1 MKKII
6 DIVKVNGSAI
16 TVKIDGELF
25 VFNNAVDLKQYLLA
39 QGVEAQGQHNN
50 INLPV
55 ADAQDEDIH
64 YKHHTYTVEEF
75 IKHLEEEE
83 EEAVGGIKSSSI
95 MGPAVMD
102 MDLKAT
108 IAAASFDTTHKVRPY
123 EFKHYKNGVDSNE
136 DPTLTGATANLTED
150 GAKGSNQL
158 IANGK
163 VTSIGGDPG
172 EQGFVAGTQDGK
184 YGDLTIDS
192 NGNWH
197 YEADNS
203 QSAIQG
209 LKPGETLTEII
220 TVTSNDGKT
229 QTNVVITITGAD
241 DVPTLGGDSA
251 TITEDSLNGSDHL
264 ETSGKVSTE
273 GGDAGEQGFVPG
285 TETGQFGELTIDK
298 DGNWTYEADNSQ
310 EVIQNLKPGE
320 TLTEIIKV
328 TSSDG
333 VTQTEVTITI
343 TGADDVPTLT
353 PDTGSVTED
362 AVNGDGKLVTSGS
375 VGTSGGDAGEQNFVP
390 GTQTGTFG
398 DLIIDANGN
407 WTYEADNKQAVIQGL
422 KPGETLTESF
432 TVTNSDGV
440 TTTTVTITING
451 ADDVPDLTGDD
462 KTITEDAVND
472 AGQLET
478 SGKVSTEGGD
488 AGEQGFVPG
497 TETGQYGELTID
509 KDGNWTYEADNS
521 QEVIQ
526 NLKPG
531 ETLTE
536 IIKVTSSDGVTTTTV
551 TITING
557 ADDVPTLTPDT
568 GSVTEDVVNGDGK
581 LETSGTLTATGGDAG
596 EQGFV
601 PSTQTGTFGDL
612 IIDANGNWTYEADNK
627 QAVIQGLKPGE
638 TLTESFTVTNSDG
651 VTTTTVTITINGADD
666 VPDLTGD
673 DKTITEDA
681 VNDAGQL
688 ETSGKVSTEGGDAG
702 EQGFVPGTET
712 GQFGELTIDKD
723 GNWTY
728 EADNSQEVIQ
738 NLKPGE
744 TLTEIIKVT
753 SSDGVTQT
761 DVVITIVGSDD
772 VPTLTPDTGSVT
784 EDMVN
789 GADQLETSG
798 TVGSAGGD
806 AGEQGFIPETKVGQ
820 YGELTIDENGNWRYL
835 ADNKQEVIQELK
847 PGETLTEIIKV
858 TSSDGVTQT
867 EVTIIINGVDD
878 VPVLTPD
885 AETVTEDSVNDAGQL
900 VANGAVT
907 TTGGEDDE
915 HGFIAETITGDFGDL
930 TIDETGNWHYEADN
944 SQKEIQDLKPGETL
958 TDIITVTDSDGET
971 QTQVTITI
979 TGSDDV
985 PVLTDDAKTVIED
998 TTNSANQLETS
1009 GKVNATGGDA
1019 GEQSFIAESKDG
1031 LYGELTI
1038 DEDGNW
1044 HYLADNSQK
1053 IIQDLKPGETLTDII
1068 KVTNSDGV
1076 THSKVT
1082 ITIEGVDD
1090 VPVLTGAAS
1099 EVTEDTD
1106 VNGDGKLVTSGTVG
1120 TSGGD
1125 AGEQEF
1131 ESGTEAGKYGN
1142 LVIGADGNWTYEAD
1156 NSQKV
1161 IQDLK
1166 PGETLTENITV
1177 TSSDGVTKTVVTIVI
1192 NGADDVPTFTSD
1204 VKTVT
1209 EDQTNGA
1216 ADQLVTSG
1224 VVTAF
1229 GGDLN
1234 EQSFIAESK
1243 PGTYGQLTIDASGNW
1258 HYEAD
1263 NGQDVIQKLLAGGET
1278 LTDSFAVM
1286 SSDGVSTTTVDI
1298 HIVGVDD
1305 VPVLTGSSS
1314 SVTEDT
1320 NVNGD
1325 GKLETTG
1332 TVGTS
1337 GGDAGEQ
1344 GFVPGTQT
1352 GTFGDLT
1359 IDENGNWTYEADNTQ
1374 EAIQNLK
1381 PGQTLTDTIKVTS
1394 SDGVTQTEVKIT
1406 INGTDDVPVLTPAVK
1421 TVYEDDTNG
1430 AANQLVTSGVVSAV
1444 GGDFGEQ
1451 SFKSGSQD
1459 GIYGKLTIND
1469 DGNWHY
1475 EADNGD
1481 PRIQALKEGE
1491 STSESFNVLSSDGV
1505 TTTTVTIIIQ
1515 GNDTLPTLSGAADS
1529 VTEDMVNGANQ
1540 LEVSGTV
1547 SATGGDAGDDSFMAG
1562 IVVGQFGNL
1571 TVGADGSWTYL
1582 ADNSQKVIQ
1591 DLKPG
1596 ETLTD
1601 SITVMDSDGVSTTTV
1616 VITIKGTDDV
1626 PTLTPDEK
1634 TVTENQATG
1643 TSNQLVTSGVV
1654 TAVGGDTG
1662 EQAFEPATPVG
1673 KYGQLT
1679 IDTSGHW
1686 HYEADN
1692 GQDVIQG
1699 LKKDETLIDS
1709 FTVMSSDGVSTTTV
1723 VITIVGV
1730 DNVPVLSG
1738 SVGEVTEDLDPDGDD
1753 KLETSGKVTTTGGDA
1768 GEQGFEP
1775 GTQTGKYGDL
1785 VIDANGNWTYEAD
1798 NKDPTIQALKPGET
1812 LTETITVTSSDGV
1825 TKTNVVITIRGAD
1838 DIPVLTPDAATVT
1851 EDDTNG
1857 VNQLDTTGKVNATG
1871 GDAGEQSFKPE
1882 TLTGTYGNLTI
1893 DTDGNWHYLADNS
1906 QKVIQDLKPG
1916 ESLTDTIKVTSS
1928 DGVTQTDVVITI
1940 WGVDDVPTL
1949 TGSTGALIEDVDVN
1963 GDGKLVTS
1971 GTVGTSGG
1979 DAGEQG
1985 FMPGTQTT
1993 PLGEL
1998 TIGADGN
2005 WTYKADNNNPTIQNL
2020 KPGETLTETIT
2031 VTSSDGVTKTDVV
2044 ITITGSDDIPVLTP
2058 DAKTV
2063 TEDTVN
2069 SANQLETSGK
2079 VTATGGDAG
2088 EQSFIAGT
2096 EKGLYG
2102 DLTINAD
2109 GTWTYLADNSQ
2120 KVIQDLK
2127 AGETMQDIIKVTSSD
2142 GVTQTEVVITI
2153 VGVDDVPKLTSSSGA
2168 VIEDTDV
2175 NGDGKLETSG
2185 TVGTSGGDAGEQGFV
2200 PGTQTGKYGDLVI
2213 GADGKWTYEA
2223 DNNQTVIQQL
2233 GAGQTLTETIKV
2245 TSSDG
2250 VTQTDVV
2257 ITITGVDDIPVLSSA
2272 TQTVTEDVTNAS
2284 NQLDASGKLLVSGGD
2299 GADQGFVAAS
2309 KTGTYGHLTI
2319 DADGNWHYLADNS
2332 QKVIQDLKPTD
2343 SLVETFTVTNSDG
2356 VTTTTVTI
2364 TINGADDVPVLSV
2377 GVVDVTEDTN
2387 VNADGNL
2394 EASGTLTASDGDA
2407 GEQGFKPESLTGT
2420 YGKLTIDDKG
2430 NWHYLVDNSLGAVQ
2444 ALPQGASMAEQFIV
2458 TSSDGVTQTKVDVV
2472 IHGVNDV
2479 PPIVGKDIGEVRD
2492 DSPEGMTSSGKL
2504 DVDDVDTGESA
2515 FRPQTAVED
2524 DYGRFTINPDGT
2536 WSYELDP
2543 TKPAFTDI
2551 AENEHVE
2558 HEITVTTIDGTT
2570 KTITINILNP
2580 DKATGDYLTPGDDVY
2595 VSPDNE
2601 IDQIIIAENDKQ
2613 FGPDHV
2619 YNISISLDVSGSM
2632 MMDVD
2637 TIKLAIRNAIDGI
2650 YSEAVDKGAQIN
2662 LHLSTFGNVLT
2673 DLGSFDLT
2681 DPTAHDVVNAA
2692 IDKIVTDNGAEIYE
2706 LSFKDSIDWFLTH
2719 PATDINQ
2726 MVFITDGNPTI
2737 YDKSINVAQANFD
2750 TIYLNYDT
2758 TTDKLITL
2766 ADLLAAGSLK
2776 SGDVIKSPITGAELG
2791 VISEKNG
2798 QLIYNDLLAT
2808 ADLNQTPD
2816 TWSPEYKQYVKDQSL
2831 HMNAI
2836 LKKIATI
2843 EGISIDTMFG
2853 NGAANVPDYDS
2864 DGIVSPTITPASLAQ
2879 LILDKL
2885 DFADRGSDT
2894 VSGGVGDDLI
2904 FGDLVI
2910 TTEGDTLHG
2919 NDELFAY
2926 ISTLSSTTISNSE
2939 DAFTYIYNN
2948 PEIFDMSSSKDFA
2961 DTLSGDTGNDIL
2973 FGQGGDD
2980 TLSGGQ
2986 GEDILVGGKGS
2997 DTLTG
3002 GYDADSF
3009 VITSTS
3015 VDAGAKDTITDF
3027 NLAEGDV
3034 IDLTSMISDLKGP
3047 DMTTIINNISDNIK
3061 ADVVADDVVLHI
3073 TSDSNVTQD
3082 LVIKDGVHIF
3092 EGFDLSSSD
3101 TIVSEFINNHVIKTS
3116 YS

>member
-536 IIKVTSSDGVTTTTV
+536 IIKVTNSDGVTTTTV

-702 EQGFVPGTET
+702 EQGFMPGTET

-784 EDMVN
+784 EDVIN
-789 GADQLETSG
+789 GADQLEASG

-806 AGEQGFIPETKVGQ
+806 AGEQGFMPETKVGQ

-915 HGFIAETITGDFGDL
+915 HGFIAETITGNFGDL

-958 TDIITVTDSDGET
+958 TDIITVTDSDGVT

-1068 KVTNSDGV
+1068 EVTNSDGV

-1131 ESGTEAGKYGN
+1131 EAGTETGKYGN

-1192 NGADDVPTFTSD
+1192 NGADDVPTLTPD

-1278 LTDSFAVM
+1278 LTDSFTVM

-1394 SDGVTQTEVKIT
+1394 SDGVTQTEV
-1406 INGTDDVPVLTPAVK
+1406 
-1421 TVYEDDTNG
+1421 
-1430 AANQLVTSGVVSAV
+1430 
-1444 GGDFGEQ
+1444 
-1451 SFKSGSQD
+1451 
-1459 GIYGKLTIND
+1459 
-1469 DGNWHY
+1469 
-1475 EADNGD
+1475 
-1481 PRIQALKEGE
+1481 
-1491 STSESFNVLSSDGV
+1491 
-1505 TTTTVTIIIQ
+1505 
-1515 GNDTLPTLSGAADS
+1515 
-1529 VTEDMVNGANQ
+1529 
-1540 LEVSGTV
+1540 
-1547 SATGGDAGDDSFMAG
+1547 
-1562 IVVGQFGNL
+1562 
-1571 TVGADGSWTYL
+1571 
-1582 ADNSQKVIQ
+1582 
-1591 DLKPG
+1591 
-1596 ETLTD
+1596 
-1601 SITVMDSDGVSTTTV
+1601 
-1616 VITIKGTDDV
+1616 
-1626 PTLTPDEK
+1626 
-1634 TVTENQATG
+1634 
-1643 TSNQLVTSGVV
+1643 
-1654 TAVGGDTG
+1654 
-1662 EQAFEPATPVG
+1662 
-1673 KYGQLT
+1673 
-1679 IDTSGHW
+1679 
-1686 HYEADN
+1686 
-1692 GQDVIQG
+1692 
-1699 LKKDETLIDS
+1699 
-1709 FTVMSSDGVSTTTV
+1709 
-1723 VITIVGV
+1723 
-1730 DNVPVLSG
+1730 
-1738 SVGEVTEDLDPDGDD
+1738 
-1753 KLETSGKVTTTGGDA
+1753 
-1768 GEQGFEP
+1768 
-1775 GTQTGKYGDL
+1775 
-1785 VIDANGNWTYEAD
+1785 
-1798 NKDPTIQALKPGET
+1798 
-1812 LTETITVTSSDGV
+1812 
-1825 TKTNVVITIRGAD
+1825 
-1838 DIPVLTPDAATVT
+1838 
-1851 EDDTNG
+1851 
-1857 VNQLDTTGKVNATG
+1857 
-1871 GDAGEQSFKPE
+1871 
-1882 TLTGTYGNLTI
+1882 
-1893 DTDGNWHYLADNS
+1893 
-1906 QKVIQDLKPG
+1906 
-1916 ESLTDTIKVTSS
+1916 
-1928 DGVTQTDVVITI
+1928 
-1940 WGVDDVPTL
+1940 
-1949 TGSTGALIEDVDVN
+1949 
-1963 GDGKLVTS
+1963 
-1971 GTVGTSGG
+1971 
-1979 DAGEQG
+1979 
-1985 FMPGTQTT
+1985 
-1993 PLGEL
+1993 
-1998 TIGADGN
+1998 
-2005 WTYKADNNNPTIQNL
+2005 
-2020 KPGETLTETIT
+2020 
-2031 VTSSDGVTKTDVV
+2031 
-2044 ITITGSDDIPVLTP
+2044 
-2058 DAKTV
+2058 
-2063 TEDTVN
+2063 
-2069 SANQLETSGK
+2069 
-2079 VTATGGDAG
+2079 
-2088 EQSFIAGT
+2088 
-2096 EKGLYG
+2096 
-2102 DLTINAD
+2102 
-2109 GTWTYLADNSQ
+2109 
-2120 KVIQDLK
+2120 
-2127 AGETMQDIIKVTSSD
+2127 
-2142 GVTQTEVVITI
+2142 
-2153 VGVDDVPKLTSSSGA
+2153 
-2168 VIEDTDV
+2168 
-2175 NGDGKLETSG
+2175 
-2185 TVGTSGGDAGEQGFV
+2185 
-2200 PGTQTGKYGDLVI
+2200 
-2213 GADGKWTYEA
+2213 
-2223 DNNQTVIQQL
+2223 
-2233 GAGQTLTETIKV
+2233 
-2245 TSSDG
+2245 
-2250 VTQTDVV
+2250 
-2257 ITITGVDDIPVLSSA
+2257 
-2272 TQTVTEDVTNAS
+2272 
-2284 NQLDASGKLLVSGGD
+2284 
-2299 GADQGFVAAS
+2299 
-2309 KTGTYGHLTI
+2309 
-2319 DADGNWHYLADNS
+2319 
-2332 QKVIQDLKPTD
+2332 
-2343 SLVETFTVTNSDG
+2343 
-2356 VTTTTVTI
+2356 
-2364 TINGADDVPVLSV
+2364 
-2377 GVVDVTEDTN
+2377 
-2387 VNADGNL
+2387 
-2394 EASGTLTASDGDA
+2394 
-2407 GEQGFKPESLTGT
+2407 
-2420 YGKLTIDDKG
+2420 
-2430 NWHYLVDNSLGAVQ
+2430 
-2444 ALPQGASMAEQFIV
+2444 
-2458 TSSDGVTQTKVDVV
+2458 
-2472 IHGVNDV
+2472 
-2479 PPIVGKDIGEVRD
+2479 
-2492 DSPEGMTSSGKL
+2492 
-2504 DVDDVDTGESA
+2504 
-2515 FRPQTAVED
+2515 
-2524 DYGRFTINPDGT
+2524 
-2536 WSYELDP
+2536 
-2543 TKPAFTDI
+2543 
-2551 AENEHVE
+2551 
-2558 HEITVTTIDGTT
+2558 
-2570 KTITINILNP
+2570 
-2580 DKATGDYLTPGDDVY
+2580 
-2595 VSPDNE
+2595 
-2601 IDQIIIAENDKQ
+2601 
-2613 FGPDHV
+2613 
-2619 YNISISLDVSGSM
+2619 
-2632 MMDVD
+2632 
-2637 TIKLAIRNAIDGI
+2637 
-2650 YSEAVDKGAQIN
+2650 
-2662 LHLSTFGNVLT
+2662 
-2673 DLGSFDLT
+2673 
-2681 DPTAHDVVNAA
+2681 
-2692 IDKIVTDNGAEIYE
+2692 
-2706 LSFKDSIDWFLTH
+2706 
-2719 PATDINQ
+2719 
-2726 MVFITDGNPTI
+2726 
-2737 YDKSINVAQANFD
+2737 
-2750 TIYLNYDT
+2750 
-2758 TTDKLITL
+2758 
-2766 ADLLAAGSLK
+2766 
-2776 SGDVIKSPITGAELG
+2776 
-2791 VISEKNG
+2791 
-2798 QLIYNDLLAT
+2798 
-2808 ADLNQTPD
+2808 
-2816 TWSPEYKQYVKDQSL
+2816 
-2831 HMNAI
+2831 
-2836 LKKIATI
+2836 
-2843 EGISIDTMFG
+2843 
-2853 NGAANVPDYDS
+2853 
-2864 DGIVSPTITPASLAQ
+2864 
-2879 LILDKL
+2879 
-2885 DFADRGSDT
+2885 
-2894 VSGGVGDDLI
+2894 
-2904 FGDLVI
+2904 
-2910 TTEGDTLHG
+2910 
-2919 NDELFAY
+2919 
-2926 ISTLSSTTISNSE
+2926 
-2939 DAFTYIYNN
+2939 
-2948 PEIFDMSSSKDFA
+2948 
-2961 DTLSGDTGNDIL
+2961 
-2973 FGQGGDD
+2973 
-2980 TLSGGQ
+2980 
-2986 GEDILVGGKGS
+2986 
-2997 DTLTG
+2997 
-3002 GYDADSF
+3002 
-3009 VITSTS
+3009 
-3015 VDAGAKDTITDF
+3015 
-3027 NLAEGDV
+3027 
-3034 IDLTSMISDLKGP
+3034 
-3047 DMTTIINNISDNIK
+3047 
-3061 ADVVADDVVLHI
+3061 
-3073 TSDSNVTQD
+3073 
-3082 LVIKDGVHIF
+3082 
-3092 EGFDLSSSD
+3092 
-3101 TIVSEFINNHVIKTS
+3101 
-3116 YS
+3116 